1 MKKSFLKKKK
11 SLNWALSRVNIVIC
25 KLYLRKVV
33 FKDRERW
40 KRKLDPLELELET
53 LGSHPT

>member
-40 KRKLDPLELELET
+40 KREA
-53 LGSHPT
+53 